1 MLEGWLL
8 FESRK
13 RRPNLILRQ
22 LNPDKHHR
30 AMRFFIAPW
39 PVPVGAVEALDALEQ
54 QAVMCLNSFFVSI
67 VKPGIL
73 LVVFWLTGAAVAFVH
88 PCHLL
93 L

>member
-1 MLEGWLL
+1 MIPRITQG
-8 FESRK
+8 
-13 RRPNLILRQ
+13 
-22 LNPDKHHR
+22 
-30 AMRFFIAPW
+30 
-39 PVPVGAVEALDALEQ
+39 
-54 QAVMCLNSFFVSI
+54 MCLNSFFVSI